1 MATPSPHALTQ
12 HLLSRLE
19 ADLAFLNAQ
28 QLLSTSDLDLI
39 RSKLAPIHVEQGLA
53 ALSVAAGPS
62 GAYGQQQQVQQRV
75 PPPPPVRAA
84 QPPPRDMCRA
94 VWDYAGAQADDLSFR
109 QGDLITVDEEVNA
122 DWWKGSLN
130 GRTGLFPRNH
140 VERISSPS
148 PSPALTHPAPAP
160 GPAPLQ
166 GYHTGSS
173 ASWAPP
179 APSPASAAP
188 ASFAYQQPQQ
198 YGEKNSYYGVGGAP
212 VAQPPVAPPKKQH
225 KFAKQMGTAMASGAG
240 FGVGASLASEAVHAI
255 F

>member
-1 MATPSPHALTQ
+1 MSTPSSHALTR

-19 ADLAFLNAQ
+19 ADLAFLNSQ
-28 QLLSTSDLDLI
+28 QLLSASDLDLI
-39 RSKLAPIHVEQGLA
+39 RSKLAPIHAQQSLA
-53 ALSVAAGPS
+53 ALSVTGPS
-62 GAYGQQQQVQQRV
+62 GGYGQQQQRV

-84 QPPPRDMCRA
+84 QPPPRDLCRA
-94 VWDYAGAQADDLSFR
+94 VWDYAGGQADDLSFR
-109 QGDLITVDEEVNA
+109 QGDVISVDEEVNA
-122 DWWKGSLN
+122 DWWKGTLN

-148 PSPALTHPAPAP
+148 ASPALAPPAPA
-160 GPAPLQ
+160 PAPLQ

-179 APSPASAAP
+179 APSPATAAP

-198 YGEKNSYYGVGGAP
+198 YGEKNSYYGAGGPPPPPAP

>member
-1 MATPSPHALTQ
+1 MATQSSHAFTQ
-12 HLLSRLE
+12 HILSRLE
-19 ADLAFLNAQ
+19 ADLAFLASQ
-28 QLLSTSDLDLI
+28 QLLSASDLDLI
-39 RSKLAPIHVEQGLA
+39 RSKLAPIHAEQSLA
-53 ALSVAAGPS
+53 ALSVAGPS
-62 GAYGQQQQVQQRV
+62 GTYAQQQQQSRV

-84 QPPPRDMCRA
+84 QPQPRQLCRA
-94 VWDYAGAQADDLSFR
+94 VWDYQGGQADDLSFR
-109 QGDLITVDEEVNA
+109 SGDVISIVEELNV
-122 DWWKGSLN
+122 DWWRGTLN
-130 GRTGLFPRNH
+130 GRTGLFPCNH
-140 VERISSPS
+140 VERITSPS
-148 PSPALTHPAPAP
+148 PSPSLAPPAPA
-160 GPAPLQ
+160 PAPLQ

-188 ASFAYQQPQQ
+188 TSFAYQQPQP
-198 YGEKNSYYGVGGAP
+198 YGEKNSYYGAGAPQGPP

>member
-1 MATPSPHALTQ
+1 MATPSSHALTQ

-19 ADLAFLNAQ
+19 ADLAFLNSQ
-28 QLLSTSDLDLI
+28 QLLSASDLDLI
-39 RSKLAPIHVEQGLA
+39 RSKLAPIHAQQSLA
-53 ALSVAAGPS
+53 ALSVTGPS
-62 GAYGQQQQVQQRV
+62 GSYGQQQQRV

-84 QPPPRDMCRA
+84 QPPPRDLCRA
-94 VWDYAGAQADDLSFR
+94 VWDYAGGQADDLSFR
-109 QGDLITVDEEVNA
+109 QGDVISVDEEVNA
-122 DWWKGSLN
+122 DWWKGTLN

-148 PSPALTHPAPAP
+148 ASPALAPPAPA
-160 GPAPLQ
+160 PAPLQ
-166 GYHTGSS
+166 GHHTGSS

-179 APSPASAAP
+179 APSSATVAP

-198 YGEKNSYYGVGGAP
+198 YGEKNSYYGAGGPPPPPAP